1 MNRGC
6 YHLSKPKITPKKN
19 KNFKMVNI
27 CIKGN
32 GLFIT
37 NITMTKQTANKDFFQ
52 WFGNILGLVRLPGY
66 AVETTW
72 PMTFTKL

>member
-1 MNRGC
+1 
-6 YHLSKPKITPKKN
+6 
-19 KNFKMVNI
+19 MVNI